1 MLLEK
6 NFQLQSCS
14 KFVYKQLCNWKFG
27 QNIASLAVAREVRLQ
42 VGTIAKQIPGG
53 IDQIIASL
61 CLEYFCD
68 QMISL
73 GVTVSSSFTLFAL
86 NCTI

>member
-1 MLLEK
+1 MT
-6 NFQLQSCS
+6 
-14 KFVYKQLCNWKFG
+14 LCILKTIAFRKFG
-27 QNIASLAVAREVRLQ
+27 QNIASLAVARWIRLQ
-42 VGTIAKQIPGG
+42 VVTTATKIPGG